1 MSLSGGTPIP
11 VGVMLMSA
19 GARLPAMSS
28 PFSVGYD
35 LYACQS
41 STIDAYDR
49 CLISTG
55 VSLDIPVCGFIL
67 LLYFLMLSFS
77 AGILEPCILGHL
89 WLSIRG

>member
-1 MSLSGGTPIP
+1 MALSGGTPIP

-19 GARLPAMSS
+19 GARLPAMLS

-35 LYACQS
+35 LYACQP

-55 VSLDIPVCGFIL
+55 VSLDIPVCGSIVSFI
-67 LLYFLMLSFS
+67 YFDVVIF
-77 AGILEPCILGHL
+77 
-89 WLSIRG
+89 